1 MYPDVLTVG
10 EYDVMREAMGVR
22 EGEAEWAAE
31 LLGTDEIV
39 WRLDGL
45 PEFAEVPEFTELPEI
60 TELPEFV

>member
-39 WRLDGL
+39 WRLDG
-45 PEFAEVPEFTELPEI
+45 VPEFSGVPEI
-60 TELPEFV
+60 TELPEFTGLPEFV